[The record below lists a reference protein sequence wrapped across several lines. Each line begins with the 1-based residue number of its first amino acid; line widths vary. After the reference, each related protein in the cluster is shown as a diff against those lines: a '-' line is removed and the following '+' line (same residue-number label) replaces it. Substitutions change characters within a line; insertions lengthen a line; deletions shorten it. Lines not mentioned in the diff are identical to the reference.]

1 MFNIE
6 TLAEYGVAGFSVGAI
21 VAVARWFLHALD
33 KKDKLIGTIVSKH
46 EEQREHENQRHD
58 KSYNRLSDAIH
69 DLTVEI
75 ARKK

>member
-1 MFNIE
+1 MFDLATLTE
-6 TLAEYGVAGFSVGAI
+6 FGLAGFTLAGFI
-21 VAVARWFLHALD
+21 AVSKWFLTALD
-33 KKDKLIGTIVSKH
+33 KKDQLIGTIVDKH
-46 EEQREHENQRHD
+46 EDQREQENERHD